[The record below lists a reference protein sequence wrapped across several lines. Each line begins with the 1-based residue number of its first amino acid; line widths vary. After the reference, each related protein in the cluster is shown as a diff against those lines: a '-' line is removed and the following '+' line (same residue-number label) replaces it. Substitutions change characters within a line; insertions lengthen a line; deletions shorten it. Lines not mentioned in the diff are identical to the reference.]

1 MSPRSFNFSQLRGEM
16 RSGRILSRSVILLAA
31 AFVVSLP
38 GQQIQTG
45 GNGIPK
51 ANPYLKMLLNDAR
64 QKWRK
69 DAIITKVQLEGV
81 QNVAGWLGVELYS
94 PSNGGIMNVEVGGP
108 NNGAETYAQATA
120 ANGIHALTAP
130 LPPGVNV
137 DLPDAIASI
146 RKAGLNGPLGASYLG
161 MAGASGTAPILAW
174 TVHVSSG
181 GFIEAPIFVDASSG
195 KFIPWKRAMDPP
207 NGSDAQIAAA
217 WNALF
222 HRNDNQNSGQG
233 EGINSPAYKAM
244 ECVAMIQEGLN
255 GC

>member
-1 MSPRSFNFSQLRGEM
+1 MSRLFA
-16 RSGRILSRSVILLAA
+16 ISVAFVAA
-31 AFVVSLP
+31 ACVLTSP

-45 GNGIPK
+45 SNGIPR

-69 DAIITKVQLEGV
+69 DAIITKVELEGV

-94 PSNGGIMNVEVGGP
+94 PSNGGIMNVEIGGP
-108 NNGAETYAQATA
+108 NNGAESYAQATP
-120 ANGIHALTAP
+120 ANGIHTLTAP
-130 LPPGVNV
+130 LPTSVNV
-137 DLPDAIASI
+137 DLPDAIAYI

-161 MAGASGTAPILAW
+161 MVGAIGTQPILAW

-181 GFIEAPIFVDASSG
+181 SFIEAPVFVNANDG
-195 KFIPWKRAMDPP
+195 KFIPWQRAMDPP
-207 NGSDAQIAAA
+207 DGTDAQIAAA

-222 HRNDNQNSGQG
+222 HRNQNSGQG
-233 EGINSPAYKAM
+233 QGLDSPAYKAM
-244 ECVAMIQEGLN
+244 ECVAGIQEGYV

>member
-1 MSPRSFNFSQLRGEM
+1 M
-16 RSGRILSRSVILLAA
+16 RR
-31 AFVVSLP
+31 AFVSLFLIVAAVCTVALP

-45 GNGIPK
+45 SNGIPR

-69 DAIITKVQLEGV
+69 DAIITQVQLEGV

-120 ANGIHALTAP
+120 ANGIHALTTP
-130 LPPGVNV
+130 LPTGVSV

-161 MAGASGTAPILAW
+161 MAGASGTQPILAW
-174 TVHVSSG
+174 TIHVSSG
-181 GFIEAPIFVDASSG
+181 SFIEAPIFVDATTG
-195 KFIPWKRAMDPP
+195 KFIPWQRAMDPP
-207 NGSDAQIAAA
+207 DGTDAQIAAA
-217 WNALF
+217 WNAFF
-222 HRNDNQNSGQG
+222 HRNQNSGQG
-233 EGINSPAYKAM
+233 QGLDSPAYKAM
-244 ECVAMIQEGLN
+244 ECVVIAQEGL

>member
-1 MSPRSFNFSQLRGEM
+1 MRVGRRS
-16 RSGRILSRSVILLAA
+16 SRSVLFLAVVFVA
-31 AFVVSLP
+31 ALP

-45 GNGIPK
+45 SNGIPR

-69 DAIITKVQLEGV
+69 DAVITAVALEGV
-81 QNVAGWLGVELYS
+81 PNGAGWLGVQLYS
-94 PSNGGIMNVEVGGP
+94 PSNGGILNVEVGGP
-108 NNGAETYAQATA
+108 NNGAESFAQATA

-130 LPPGVNV
+130 LPTNVAV
-137 DLPDAIASI
+137 DLPEAIAAI

-161 MAGASGTAPILAW
+161 MAGASGTQPILAW

-181 GFIEAPIFVDASSG
+181 SFIEAPIFVNATDG

-222 HRNDNQNSGQG
+222 HRNDNQNPGQG